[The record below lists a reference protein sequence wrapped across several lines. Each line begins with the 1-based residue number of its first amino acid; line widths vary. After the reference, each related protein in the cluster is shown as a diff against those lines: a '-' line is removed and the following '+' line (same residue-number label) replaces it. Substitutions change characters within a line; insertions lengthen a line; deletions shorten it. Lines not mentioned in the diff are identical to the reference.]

1 MNVYV
6 SRTDGVGCSAL
17 LKDMLLRGV
26 CVVVYSI
33 PLVCKVSLL
42 SASLYVPTL
51 GTDINA
57 LKHGLCC
64 YGLAWLLSRVRW
76 LDS

>member
-17 LKDMLLRGV
+17 LTEMVLRGV

-33 PLVCKVSLL
+33 PFVCKASLL
-42 SASLYVPTL
+42 SHRCTCADL
-51 GTDINA
+51 GTDNN
-57 LKHGLCC
+57 LP
-64 YGLAWLLSRVRW
+64 
-76 LDS
+76 